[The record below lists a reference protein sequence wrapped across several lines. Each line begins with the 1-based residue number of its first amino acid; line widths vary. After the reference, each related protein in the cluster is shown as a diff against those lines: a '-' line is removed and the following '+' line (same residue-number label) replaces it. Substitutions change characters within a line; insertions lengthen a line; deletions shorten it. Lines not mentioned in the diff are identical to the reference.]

1 MATLEKPTLRMEPH
15 DEAIF
20 VASDSRRA
28 RRLGRAAALTAFLA
42 VLWVIGLGIGMIGF
56 GHIPG
61 VPFVKASR
69 HAESPVTPAAVVP
82 AAAAR
87 DAARALAE
95 VSAARAVVRSAARGT
110 TPQAAPAAK
119 RRGAAKKAAL
129 AAARPVAQPTA
140 AVNSAQRTRGWARKG
155 NPAPSG
161 QARRT
166 VAQPPAA
173 PATSKGRRVG
183 QTATSPKPVVP
194 PGQAR
199 KAVVPPPPPPP
210 KKG

>member
-1 MATLEKPTLRMEPH
+1 MEPH

-56 GHIPG
+56 GHMPG
-61 VPFVKASR
+61 VPFVKAGR
-69 HAESPVTPAAVVP
+69 HTESPVAPAAVVP

-95 VSAARAVVRSAARGT
+95 VSAAGAVVRSSARGT

-119 RRGAAKKAAL
+119 RAATKKAAV

-140 AVNSAQRTRGWARKG
+140 AVNPAQRTRGWARKG
-155 NPAPSG
+155 IPAPPG
-161 QARRT
+161 QARRA

>member
-56 GHIPG
+56 GHMPG
-61 VPFVKASR
+61 VPFVKAGR
-69 HAESPVTPAAVVP
+69 HTESPVAPAAVVP

-140 AVNSAQRTRGWARKG
+140 AVNPAQRTRGWARKG
-155 NPAPSG
+155 NPAPPG

-173 PATSKGRRVG
+173 RATSKGRVG
-183 QTATSPKPVVP
+183 QTATNPKPVVP
-194 PGQAR
+194 PGQAK